1 MTQGGGRV
9 EIRTNIVEK
18 GEAGRGPRDGRGDS
32 PWNTN
37 GFRDNGHWP
46 GVVHPHS
53 PSNGGLDEEPPR
65 GLVSTPGLSLSYQP
79 YPRGRKGGSTP
90 ASTTSLDK
98 FIHNLFGDF
107 VNRDFATGNLF
118 LIAVCRNM
126 LRIFRPWE
134 IFKGCG
140 WNGPTRFDDLSH
152 SLEIESNF
160 VWNGCVDVWIGL
172 KRDFG
177 FSFDRRVISVDVYIV
192 LLNNKSWNYF
202 YVIIYVLT
210 AKDWPQVL
218 F

>member
-53 PSNGGLDEEPPR
+53 PSNEDSTRSRLEVSFPPQ
-65 GLVSTPGLSLSYQP
+65 VSPFHINP
-79 YPRGRKGGSTP
+79 IRAEGRSTP

-126 LRIFRPWE
+126 LPIFRPWE

-140 WNGPTRFDDLSH
+140 WNGLTRFDDLSHH

-172 KRDFG
+172 KRGFG

>member
-1 MTQGGGRV
+1 MGGVIALGIPTV
-9 EIRTNIVEK
+9 FATMATGPVWYIRTLPPTRTR
-18 GEAGRGPRDGRGDS
+18 RGAASRSR
-32 PWNTN
+32 
-37 GFRDNGHWP
+37 F
-46 GVVHPHS
+46 
-53 PSNGGLDEEPPR
+53 
-65 GLVSTPGLSLSYQP
+65 PGLSLSYQP

-107 VNRDFATGNLF
+107 LNRDFATGNLF

-160 VWNGCVDVWIGL
+160 V
-172 KRDFG
+172 
-177 FSFDRRVISVDVYIV
+177 
-192 LLNNKSWNYF
+192 
-202 YVIIYVLT
+202 
-210 AKDWPQVL
+210 
-218 F
+218 